1 MLRRSVRA
9 YTELAVSMQV
19 AVITLSLWVLASQGA
34 GRTLEDPLASAKALY
49 AAAEYEEALTAL
61 SARSSQPDSGDI
73 EKYRALCL
81 LALGRTDDVE
91 RALEGLVRRHPSYRL
106 SDADVTPRLVAL
118 FQDARRR
125 LLPQI
130 IKDAYADARASFDAA
145 KYGDAS
151 AKLRDLLTLLASDD
165 SPPPDEATVRQDLRR
180 VAEHF
185 LDLAEKARS
194 ASPAGGQ
201 AAPPAAP
208 VAAPSDDALIADVI
222 SRYVRAYE
230 SLDAQGVVEVFQG
243 ENPNPLRAAFD
254 ALKAQRVQARNM
266 TIAVDPGGW
275 SATVKLTWVV
285 ETVPKVGSPRRTQM
299 PATLRMLKVATGE
312 WFIVSR
318 R

>member
-9 YTELAVSMQV
+9 DAELAVSMQV

-61 SARSSQPDSGDI
+61 SARGPQPDSGDI

-91 RALEGLVRRHPSYRL
+91 RVLEGLVSRHPSYRL

-145 KYGDAS
+145 KYSDAS

-165 SPPPDEATVRQDLRR
+165 SPPPDEASMRQDLRR

-185 LDLAEKARS
+185 LDLAEKAPS
-194 ASPAGGQ
+194 AAPGP
-201 AAPPAAP
+201 AAPPAP
-208 VAAPSDDALIADVI
+208 VAAPSDDALIGDVI

-230 SLDAQGVVEVFQG
+230 SLDTQGVVEVFQG

-285 ETVPKVGSPRRTQM
+285 ETVPKVGSPRKTQM